1 MSETAYKYRISVACP
16 ESLCES
22 ANHLAV
28 AVGEMAGDFHSFDN
42 LTHTDPNG
50 NRYSVISTVVTD
62 LFFVYAGSQLTKR
75 DFAPDDWSFELA
87 TQAQMAVSI
96 WAGPTEQQPE
106 PPTAQPGV
114 ILGIVGDDCLSVIAA
129 MGLER
134 IAEEELV

>member
-1 MSETAYKYRISVACP
+1 MSDTAYKYRITVAAP
-16 ESLCES
+16 EALCTA

-28 AVGEMAGDFHSFDN
+28 AVGEMAGDYHSFDN
-42 LTHTDPNG
+42 ITHVDTQG

-62 LFFVYAGSQLTKR
+62 LFFVYAGSQLVKR

-96 WAGPTEQQPE
+96 WVGPTEQQPE

-134 IAEEELV
+134 IEEEERV